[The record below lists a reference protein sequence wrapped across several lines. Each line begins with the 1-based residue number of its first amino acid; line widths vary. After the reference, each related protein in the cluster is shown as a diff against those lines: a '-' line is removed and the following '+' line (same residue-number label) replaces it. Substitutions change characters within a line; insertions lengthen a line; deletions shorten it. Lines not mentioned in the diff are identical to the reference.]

1 MSWTEP
7 KSQDITGSTHP
18 GHTAHSRISGCGEPR
33 HSASADW
40 QVELYQNA
48 VNFVLGGL
56 SGAFGAAIVYPIDL
70 GMLSL
75 DKYAVARG

>member
-1 MSWTEP
+1 MS
-7 KSQDITGSTHP
+7 STPRP
-18 GHTAHSRISGCGEPR
+18 GRTVHSRISGCGNSS

-40 QVELYQNA
+40 RMDLSQNA

-70 GMLSL
+70 GMLQ
-75 DKYAVARG
+75 